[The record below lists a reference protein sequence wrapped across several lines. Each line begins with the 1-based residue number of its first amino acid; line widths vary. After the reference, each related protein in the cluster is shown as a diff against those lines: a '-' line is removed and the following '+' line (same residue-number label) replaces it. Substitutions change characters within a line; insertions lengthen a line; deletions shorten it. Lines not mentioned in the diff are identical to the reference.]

1 MLNVQQHI
9 RDRKH
14 RKFSKD
20 DSNYL
25 QLDFVLN
32 RVQRRTQQQYKEQE
46 QQCSTGNEQQTC
58 SEDYPMCSS
67 PLIVGNEEEDLWD
80 CGMHDEET
88 LFLMS
93 GETS

>member
-1 MLNVQQHI
+1 MLNVRQHI

-14 RKFSKD
+14 RKFAND

-32 RVQRRTQQQYKEQE
+32 RVQRRTRQQYKEQE
-46 QQCSTGNEQQTC
+46 HQYPTRNEQQTC

-67 PLIVGNEEEDLWD
+67 PSLVFRRDEDEDLWD
-80 CGMHDEET
+80 GDMDADGDV
-88 LFLMS
+88 LDV
-93 GETS
+93 